1 MSRITFRVG
10 KEVLDLPPETHVTYH
25 CELAGEA
32 PRIYRDLEEDFVARG
47 SKTAR

>member
-1 MSRITFRVG
+1 MFRVG

-32 PRIYRDLEEDFVARG
+32 AESTAIWKRISSPRCGTG
-47 SKTAR
+47 S